1 MSKTY
6 KKLKM
11 QTQKLN
17 RLEQS
22 LAIER
27 EKHRKKDTRNKIQ
40 LGGLVIKA
48 GIHNLPK
55 ATILG
60 ILIEAKEKLDDNPE
74 LCSSHWQRLG
84 DQAFNESKS

>member
-1 MSKTY
+1 MSQTY

-11 QTQKLN
+11 QKQKLN

-27 EKHRKKDTRNKIQ
+27 EKNRKKDTRHKIQ

-48 GIHNLPK
+48 GLHNLPK

-60 ILIEAKEKLDDNPE
+60 ILIEAKEKLDDNPQ
-74 LCSSHWQRLG
+74 LCSPHWQQLG
-84 DQAFNESKS
+84 DQAFKASKS